1 MVAASWGLVSPP
13 SSARGQDRPQ
23 REEDRGSS
31 RERDDDRREVAFD
44 SDRLF
49 VPRWRLTDGPHVRA
63 AFRPLVESAA
73 RSTVRI
79 SCDGKR
85 RSLGAIVGAEGWILT
100 KATPLCETMTVT
112 LPGGRDVQG
121 TVVGANRQYDLA
133 LVKVDASG
141 LAPLEL
147 APLDLRALST
157 PKVGSWLASVGTERD
172 PVAVGVVSVGPREIP
187 THPGRLGIMMD
198 VRDEPVAFDVV
209 EGGAAAEAGLQ
220 KNDRILSVEG
230 QKTGSGTEL
239 RKIVGSFQP
248 GDIVALEVQRGEE
261 RLTLRATLQETFPG
275 LGGRS
280 EFQNNLGGRLSVRRF
295 GFPMAVQHDS
305 VLRPVDCGGPVVD
318 LDGKVVGF
326 NIARSGRTESYL
338 IPTSQVREVI
348 GDLMAAG
355 LAAVAQAD
363 AADEGEKV
371 VADAEDDQAAD
382 DEADDDAD
390 QESKSADAAAQA
402 ATDADETSED
412 ADADEDSVAS
422 ADDDGEQSADDAA
435 SDGDVDDVKSDD
447 ADVAAADVEE
457 DSETKDETQAV
468 PGKTLKV
475 ETIPASK
482 AATVYTSD
490 DYKLM
495 WSDEFDADGR
505 PDPDKWT
512 YERGFV
518 RNEELQWYRPDNA
531 RCKDGLLVIE
541 GRKERIPNPRYDA
554 ESRRWQ
560 ESREFAEYTSSS
572 LLTRG
577 RAEWKYGRFEMRG
590 RLDVRSGLWPA
601 WWTLG
606 NGGWPACG
614 EIDIMEYYRGMILA
628 NAAWAGDDRW
638 RAKWDDSRTPLAD
651 LGGEA
656 WAKEFHVWRMDWDED
671 SIELSVDGRVLNT
684 IDLSKTIN
692 AGRGEVNPFHA
703 PHYMIL
709 NLAIGGMNGGRVG
722 TTEFPAKFEVDYVR
736 VYQKD

>member
-1 MVAASWGLVSPP
+1 MSRNRIWLSLLSVVAVAAPWGPVC
-13 SSARGQDRPQ
+13 SSNVAKAQDR
-23 REEDRGSS
+23 S
-31 RERDDDRREVAFD
+31 ERDDDRREVEFD

-63 AFRPLVESAA
+63 AFRPLVEGAA

-85 RSLGAIVGAEGWILT
+85 RSLGAIVAAEGWILT

-133 LVKVDASG
+133 LVKVDVTG
-141 LAPLEL
+141 LSPPEL
-147 APLDLRALST
+147 APLDLSALST

-198 VRDEPVAFDVV
+198 ERDEPVAFDVV

-230 QKTGSGTEL
+230 QKTSTGTEL
-239 RKIVGSFQP
+239 RKIIGSFQP
-248 GDIVALEVQRGEE
+248 GDIVALEIQRGDE

-275 LGGRS
+275 LEGRS

-318 LDGKVVGF
+318 LDGNVVGF
-326 NIARSGRTESYL
+326 NIARSGRTESYF

-355 LAAVAQAD
+355 LAAMAQAD
-363 AADEGEKV
+363 AADDGDKDGGDKS
-371 VADAEDDQAAD
+371 VAAGDDDQAAEE
-382 DEADDDAD
+382 EA
-390 QESKSADAAAQA
+390 
-402 ATDADETSED
+402 ADESSDD
-412 ADADEDSVAS
+412 ADADEDSVTS
-422 ADDDGEQSADDAA
+422 AGHGGEQAADDAA
-435 SDGDVDDVKSDD
+435 SKSDRDDDEEADD
-447 ADVAAADVEE
+447 ADVAAADADADDDAKE
-457 DSETKDETQAV
+457 ETQIV
-468 PGKTLKV
+468 PEKTLKV

-482 AATVYTSD
+482 AAAAYTGD
-490 DYKLM
+490 DYKLV
-495 WSDEFDADGR
+495 WSDEFDAEGR

-560 ESREFAEYTSSS
+560 ENREFAEYTSSS

-614 EIDIMEYYRGMILA
+614 EIDIMEYYRGMVLA

-651 LGGEA
+651 LGGEP

-684 IDLSKTIN
+684 IDLTKTIN

-722 TTEFPAKFEVDYVR
+722 ATEFPAKFEVDYVR
-736 VYQKD
+736 VYQK

>member
-1 MVAASWGLVSPP
+1 MSRNRIWLLLLAVATVAASWGLVCP
-13 SSARGQDRPQ
+13 SSVARAQVGA
-23 REEDRGSS
+23 
-31 RERDDDRREVAFD
+31 ERDDDRREVEFD
-44 SDRLF
+44 LDRLF
-49 VPRWRLTDGPHVRA
+49 VPRWRLSDGPHVKA
-63 AFRPLVESAA
+63 AFRPVVEEAA

-112 LPGGRDVQG
+112 LPGGREVQG
-121 TVVGANRQYDLA
+121 TVIGANRQYDLA
-133 LVKVDASG
+133 LVKVDATG
-141 LAPLEL
+141 LSPEL
-147 APLDLRALST
+147 APLDLGELSM

-187 THPGRLGIMMD
+187 THPGRLGIVMD
-198 VRDEPVAFDVV
+198 QRDEPVAFEIA
-209 EGGAAAEAGLQ
+209 EGGAAEEAGLQ

-230 QKTGSGTEL
+230 QKTSTGTEL
-239 RKIVGSFQP
+239 RKIIGSFQP
-248 GDIVALEVQRGEE
+248 GDIVALEIQRGDE

-305 VLRPVDCGGPVVD
+305 VLRPADCGGPVVD

-338 IPTSQVREVI
+338 IPTTQVREVI

-355 LAAVAQAD
+355 LAAVTQTD
-363 AADEGEKV
+363 AADDKADGE
-371 VADAEDDQAAD
+371 AAEDS
-382 DEADDDAD
+382 
-390 QESKSADAAAQA
+390 ESSDSTAQA
-402 ATDADETSED
+402 AGDDDEKSDD
-412 ADADEDSVAS
+412 ADADEDSAAS
-422 ADDDGEQSADDAA
+422 ADEKEDEQVADDAA
-435 SDGDVDDVKSDD
+435 SDNDGDAEEADD
-447 ADVAAADVEE
+447 ADVAAAGADEDDKAKDDTQDVP
-457 DSETKDETQAV
+457 A
-468 PGKTLKV
+468 KTLTV
-475 ETIPASK
+475 ETVPASK
-482 AATVYTSD
+482 AADAYTSD
-490 DYKLM
+490 DYKLV

-505 PDPDKWT
+505 PDPEKWT

-560 ESREFAEYTSSS
+560 EDREFAEYTSSS

-614 EIDIMEYYRGMILA
+614 EIDIMEYYRGMVLA
-628 NAAWAGDDRW
+628 NAAWAGANRW
-638 RAKWDDSRTPLAD
+638 QAKWDDSRTPLAD

-736 VYQKD
+736 VYQK

>member
-1 MVAASWGLVSPP
+1 MDHFSTLTKACMSSNRVRLWSLALALVPAWGLVFSPDI
-13 SSARGQDRPQ
+13 ARAQDRPP
-23 REEDRGSS
+23 
-31 RERDDDRREVAFD
+31 RERDDDRREVEFD

-49 VPRWRLTDGPHVRA
+49 VPRWRLTDGPHVRS
-63 AFRPLVESAA
+63 AFRPLVEEAA

-85 RSLGAIVGAEGWILT
+85 RSLGAIVGADGWILT

-112 LPGGRDVQG
+112 LPGGREVKG

-133 LVKVDASG
+133 LVKVEATG
-141 LAPLEL
+141 L
-147 APLDLRALST
+147 APLDLGELST

-198 VRDEPVAFDVV
+198 ERDEPVAFDVV
-209 EGGAAAEAGLQ
+209 EGGAAEEAGLQ

-230 QKTGSGTEL
+230 QKTASGTEL

-248 GDIVALEVQRGEE
+248 GDIVALEIQRGDE

-305 VLRPVDCGGPVVD
+305 VLKPVDCGGPVVD

-338 IPTSQVREVI
+338 IPTTQVREVI

-355 LAAVAQAD
+355 LAAVAQAED
-363 AADEGEKV
+363 KADDEVAEDSKSSESSAQAA
-371 VADAEDDQAAD
+371 AEDD
-382 DEADDDAD
+382 E
-390 QESKSADAAAQA
+390 EVENADA
-402 ATDADETSED
+402 S
-412 ADADEDSVAS
+412 EDSVAS
-422 ADDDGEQSADDAA
+422 ADEDDDKQATDDAA
-435 SDGDVDDVKSDD
+435 GEAESD
-447 ADVAAADVEE
+447 ADEGDADAAVAEADADDEA
-457 DSETKDETQAV
+457 KDVTQEV
-468 PGKTLKV
+468 PDKTLAV
-475 ETIPASK
+475 ETVPASK
-482 AATVYTSD
+482 AADAYAGD
-490 DYKLM
+490 DYKLV
-495 WSDEFDADGR
+495 WSDEFEAEGR

-590 RLDVRSGLWPA
+590 RLDVRDGLWPA

-606 NGGWPACG
+606 DGGWPACG

-628 NAAWAGDDRW
+628 NAAWAGDNRW

-671 SIELSVDGRVLNT
+671 AIELSVDGRVLNT
-684 IDLSKTIN
+684 IDLTKTIN

-736 VYQKD
+736 VYQKK